1 MKKFLM
7 APEIASGA
15 YYIRDFHVDAG
26 NVAYHYPALLEPR
39 NGKEP
44 KIIAQPGGDFYVLHE
59 AERIFKDTVYEG
71 YNSHDFFLY
80 RLGGGGFV
88 SVAVGQDV
96 ADVSDYFSRHVKIHA
111 TLEDGMDAISESIR
125 FLSE

>member
-15 YYIRDFHVDAG
+15 YHVKEFNVDAG
-26 NVAYHYPALLEPR
+26 NVAYHYPKLLEPR
-39 NGKEP
+39 NGKKP
-44 KIIAQPGGDFYVLHE
+44 KIIAQPWGDFYVLHE
-59 AERIFKDTVYEG
+59 AERIFKDTVDEG

-96 ADVSDYFSRHVKIHA
+96 ADVSDYFSRTVKIHA
-111 TLEDGMDAISESIR
+111 TFEDGMSYLAQEIMDAS
-125 FLSE
+125 F